1 MKTEMKPLE
10 WSELWDAM
18 DANPQEWI
26 PTTEAMY
33 WQMLECLPPRKMI
46 GQNFLVGEVND
57 HTEDGKGIYACFTKF
72 GDTYKA
78 KHLTV
83 AEFMAE
89 HGYIPKKELR

>member
-1 MKTEMKPLE
+1 MKTETKPLE
-10 WSELWDAM
+10 WNELWDAM

-57 HTEDGKGIYACFTKF
+57 HTEDGQGIYACFTKF
-72 GDTYKA
+72 GDTYKV

>member
-1 MKTEMKPLE
+1 
-10 WSELWDAM
+10 
-18 DANPQEWI
+18 
-26 PTTEAMY
+26 
-33 WQMLECLPPRKMI
+33 MI

-57 HTEDGKGIYACFTKF
+57 HTEDGQGIYACFTKF